1 MTDHEWLRE
10 LSARVRRE
18 DEQFGDYDTAR
29 LDEIADRL
37 ILMES
42 TIDILNE
49 ELKRRRKQ

>member
-37 ILMES
+37 IRMEAAN
-42 TIDILNE
+42 DIMDA